1 MIKYH
6 VCFTSNKYI
15 LIADDNDITIT
26 LYQNI
31 LKRNFNLQSIRSNTI
46 EKTMNLMKSNLYSY
60 CIIDIHFTTETDTY
74 IILDYI
80 NVFREWE
87 NKFRNTRQKI
97 ILTSTDYDVSNL
109 ESIDGYI
116 DKSNMFNLEQYNN
129 IGIY

>member
-1 MIKYH
+1 
-6 VCFTSNKYI
+6 
-15 LIADDNDITIT
+15 
-26 LYQNI
+26 
-31 LKRNFNLQSIRSNTI
+31 
-46 EKTMNLMKSNLYSY
+46 MKSNIYNY

-97 ILTSTDYDVSNL
+97 ILTSTDFDVSNL
-109 ESIDGYI
+109 ELIDGYI
-116 DKSNMFNLEQYNN
+116 DKSKMFNLEQYNN

>member
-6 VCFTSNKYI
+6 VCFTSNKDI

-31 LKRNFNLQSIRSNTI
+31 LKRKFNLQSIRSNTI
-46 EKTMNLMKSNLYSY
+46 EKTINLMKSNIFNY
-60 CIIDIHFTTETDTY
+60 CIIDIHFTTKKDTY

-87 NKFRNTRQKI
+87 KQFRNTRQKI